1 MSKES
6 FYVKLSKFRGILNSQ
21 DWSLDGFNEKQ
32 NYHFLSHR
40 KMKSNVSKALVEA
53 GLEWKVDFSDWSKE
67 QEIGMMKQHYII
79 KAVAVITDIDNP
91 DDYVEMVAFGEASD
105 SGDKGMTKAQ
115 TSAFKALIANNL
127 MVSEMDEEGE
137 EVESTND
144 AIKSEARSNY
154 EAKQEIIK
162 SKVVRESAKDTEEG
176 KKPTAS
182 AKDRHPIVTV
192 NAEGQISD
200 TQKKV
205 MDKIIM
211 KAGVLSDVEL
221 ERFGSRD
228 QILSDFDSVKTA
240 EDALKFITAYQGV
253 IRCQ

>member
-21 DWSLDGFNEKQ
+21 DWSLDGYNEKQ

-79 KAVAVITDIDNP
+79 KAVAVITDVDNP

-144 AIKSEARSNY
+144 AIRSEAKSHY

-162 SKVVRESAKDTEEG
+162 SKVIRESAKGTGDE
-176 KKPTAS
+176 KKPTTT
-182 AKDRHPIVTV
+182 AKNHPAVV
-192 NAEGQISD
+192 SAEGSISD

-205 MDKIIM
+205 MDKIIT
-211 KAGVLSDVEL
+211 KAEVMSDVEL
-221 ERFGSRD
+221 EKFGSRE
-228 QILSDFDSVKTA
+228 QIVSDFESVKTA

-253 IRCQ
+253 IRCR

>member
-53 GLEWKVDFSDWSKE
+53 GLEWRVDFSDWSKE

-144 AIKSEARSNY
+144 AIKGEARSNY

-162 SKVVRESAKDTEEG
+162 SKVIRESAKGTGDE
-176 KKPTAS
+176 KKPTATAKNRS
-182 AKDRHPIVTV
+182 AVV
-192 NAEGQISD
+192 SSEGAISE

-205 MDKIIM
+205 MDKIMM

-221 ERFGSRD
+221 GRFGSRE
-228 QILSDFDSVKTA
+228 QITSDFETVKTA

-253 IRCQ
+253 MRCP